1 MRDDLTMETIGAF
14 LKDAW
19 RLARPY
25 FVESEERWSARGLL
39 AAVIALNLALVGLS
53 VLLNFWRGAFYTALG
68 EKDWNSFIAL
78 ILFWC
83 RNKSGFTFGFTLLA
97 SIHVVLIM
105 YAFYLRQL
113 LQIRWR
119 RWLTDKYLNDWLADR
134 AYYKISLS
142 GSHELGTDNPDQRIT
157 EDIRDFCENSL
168 ILTIGLISRVVTL
181 FSFLSILWALSA
193 PIEEYWDVPVP
204 GLLVWI
210 ALVYAVIGT
219 ICTHYTGRPLAA
231 LFFRQQRVEADFRY
245 SLVRV
250 RENVEGIALY
260 QGEHE
265 EKTNLLHRFGAVF
278 GNFRAIMNRTLLL
291 NMVTGTYGQAALI
304 FPIVIV
310 APGYFAG
317 KFAQGVIFQTID
329 AFGQVEGALSW
340 IVDRYDTLATWRA
353 IVERLATFHRSI
365 DEARAV
371 DTNLIRTESSDGS
384 LRLHDVDLTL
394 PHGMKLLEHA
404 DLTIA
409 QGHSVVIT
417 GRSGT
422 GKSTLFR
429 VLAGIWPFARGTIEV
444 PKNMFFLPQRPYIPL
459 GTLRHVITYPND
471 STHYHRN
478 DLAALLR
485 DVGLPHLVDRL
496 DRDDNWPQS
505 LSGGE
510 LQRVAVARALLA
522 KPSWIFLDEATAS
535 LDPESETE
543 LYQVLK
549 THLPDTT
556 LVSIAHRPSVAAFHE
571 GGIVFQRPG
580 NTPGTLTEGVPA

>member
-1 MRDDLTMETIGAF
+1 MGSIGTF

-19 RLARPY
+19 LLARPY
-25 FVESEERWSARGLL
+25 FVESEDRWVARGLL
-39 AAVIALNLALVGLS
+39 AAVLALALTSVGLM
-53 VLLNFWRGAFYTALG
+53 VLINFWRGAFYTALG
-68 EKDWNSFIAL
+68 EKDWTSFIAL

-83 RNKSGFTFGFTLLA
+83 RNKSGFTFGFTLLGFTY
-97 SIHVVLIM
+97 VLVFIIE
-105 YAFYLRQL
+105 YYLRQM

-119 RWLTDKYLNDWLADR
+119 RWLTDKYLHDWMADR

-157 EDIRDFCENSL
+157 EDIRDFCESSL
-168 ILTIGLISRVVTL
+168 TLTLGLISRVVTL
-181 FSFLSILWALSA
+181 FSFLSILWGLSGA
-193 PIEEYWDVPVP
+193 IQFWGVSVP
-204 GLLVWI
+204 GSLVWI

-260 QGEHE
+260 RGEHE
-265 EKTNLLHRFGAVF
+265 ETTNLMHRFMAVY
-278 GNFRAIMNRTLLL
+278 GNFRAIMNRTFFL
-291 NMVTGTYGQAALI
+291 NLVTGTYGQAALI
-304 FPIVIV
+304 FPFIIV

-317 KFAQGVIFQTID
+317 RFPQGVIFQTID
-329 AFGQVEGALSW
+329 AFGQIQSALSW
-340 IVDRYDTLATWRA
+340 IVDRYETLASYRA

-365 DEARAV
+365 EAARVV
-371 DTNLIRTESSDGS
+371 DANLIRSESADNT
-384 LRLHDVDLTL
+384 LRVRDLDLVL
-394 PHGMKLLEHA
+394 PNGMTLLEHA

-409 QGHSVVIT
+409 EGHSAVIT
-417 GRSGT
+417 GRSGS

-429 VLAGIWPFARGTIEV
+429 ALSGIWPFARGEIQL
-444 PKNMFFLPQRPYIPL
+444 PKNAFFLPQRPYIPL

-471 STHYHRN
+471 ATRYHRPEL
-478 DLAALLR
+478 DQLLH

-510 LQRVAVARALLA
+510 LQRIAVARALLA

-535 LDPESETE
+535 LDPDSETE
-543 LYQVLK
+543 IYQVLK
-549 THLPDTT
+549 KHLPDTT
-556 LVSIAHRPSVAAFHE
+556 LVSIAHRPSVGDFHE
-571 GGIVFQRPG
+571 GRIAFERSGTKPG
-580 NTPGTLTEGVPA
+580 VLTVGAPA